1 MFDITKI
8 RADFPILNETVN
20 EQPLVYLDS
29 AATSQKPQAVINA
42 LSRFY
47 SHENANVHRGRHTLS
62 ENATRQ
68 YEHTRT
74 LLADYFSVK
83 NNEIVWTK
91 GATES
96 INLIANGLA
105 SRLNPGDKI
114 ALSAIEHHA
123 NIVPWQQLA
132 QRTGAELIIMPIE
145 DDLVI
150 DSAHCSDFIKL
161 HQPKIVAVTHAS
173 NTLGNITD
181 LGPILAACKA
191 SNAISVVD
199 GAQAAMHLR
208 PNLQEISCDFYVF
221 SAHKMLGPT
230 GLGGLYG
237 RFELLN
243 SLDVYQTGGEMIEAV
258 SLTHSTFR
266 EAPGKFE
273 AGTPNIAGVIA
284 FAEAI
289 NYLTSLDFQQIRQ
302 HEHTVF
308 DYAINKLAAIDGIK
322 IYSNQRDNI
331 GNISFNYRD
340 EHPFDLATLLDGFGV
355 AVRSGHHCTQPI
367 MSHLGIPGTVRA
379 SFALYNNKDD
389 VDAFISAVKSSIEIL
404 D

>member
-105 SRLNPGDKI
+105 SRLNAGDKI

-132 QRTGAELIIMPIE
+132 QRTGAEVIILPIE
-145 DDLVI
+145 NDLTINSV
-150 DSAHCSDFIKL
+150 HCSEFIK
-161 HQPKIVAVTHAS
+161 QQKPKIVAITHAS

-181 LGPILAACKA
+181 LAPIISACKA
-191 SNAISVVD
+191 INAISVVD

-243 SLDVYQTGGEMIEAV
+243 SLDVYQTGGEMIETV

-266 EAPGKFE
+266 DAPGRFE

-284 FAEAI
+284 FSEAL
-289 NYLTSLDFQQIRQ
+289 NYLTSLDFQQMRQ

-308 DYAINKLAAIDGIK
+308 DYAIKQLSAIDGIN
-322 IYSNQRDNI
+322 IYSNQTDNI

-367 MSHLGIPGTVRA
+367 MSYLGIPGTVRA
-379 SFALYNNKDD
+379 SFALYNNKAD
-389 VDAFISAVKSSIEIL
+389 VDSFISAVKSSIEL
-404 D
+404 LV

>member
-243 SLDVYQTGGEMIEAV
+243 SLDVYQSGGEMIEAV

-289 NYLTSLDFQQIRQ
+289 NYLTSLDFQQMRQ

>member
-68 YEHTRT
+68 YEHTRM

-289 NYLTSLDFQQIRQ
+289 NYLTSLDFQQMRQ

-389 VDAFISAVKSSIEIL
+389 VDAFISAVRSSIEIL

>member
-1 MFDITKI
+1 MFNIAKI
-8 RADFPILNETVN
+8 RTDFPLLNKTVN
-20 EQPLVYLDS
+20 KQPLVYLDS
-29 AATSQKPQAVINA
+29 AATSQKPLAVIDA
-42 LSRFY
+42 LTRFY
-47 SHENANVHRGRHTLS
+47 SNQNANVHRGRHTLS
-62 ENATRQ
+62 ENATRK

-83 NNEIVWTK
+83 SNELVWTK

-289 NYLTSLDFQQIRQ
+289 NYLTSLDFQQMRQ

-367 MSHLGIPGTVRA
+367 MSYLGIPGTVRA

>member
-29 AATSQKPQAVINA
+29 AATSQKPQAVIDA

-47 SHENANVHRGRHTLS
+47 SKENANVHRGRHTLS

-83 NNEIVWTK
+83 SNEIVWTK

-105 SRLNPGDKI
+105 SRINSCDKI
-114 ALSAIEHHA
+114 AISAIEHHA

-132 QRTGAELIIMPIE
+132 QRTGAELVILPIE
-145 DDLVI
+145 DGLVI
-150 DSAHCSDFIKL
+150 DSEKYKDFIKL
-161 HQPKIVAVTHAS
+161 YQPKIVAVTHAS

-181 LGPILAACKA
+181 LAPIISACKA
-191 SNAISVVD
+191 INAISVVD

-243 SLDVYQTGGEMIEAV
+243 SLDVYQTGGEMIETV
-258 SLTHSTFR
+258 SLTQSTFR
-266 EAPGKFE
+266 DAPGKFE

-284 FAEAI
+284 FSEAI
-289 NYLTSLDFQQIRQ
+289 NYLTSLDFQQMRQ

-308 DYAINKLAAIDGIK
+308 DYAIKQLSAIDGIN
-322 IYSNQRDNI
+322 IYSNQTDNI

-367 MSHLGIPGTVRA
+367 MNHLGIPGTVRA
-379 SFALYNNKDD
+379 SFALYNTKAD
-389 VDAFISAVKSSIEIL
+389 VDAFISAVKSSIELL

>member
-289 NYLTSLDFQQIRQ
+289 NYLTSLDFQQMRQ
-302 HEHTVF
+302 HEHTLF

>member
-289 NYLTSLDFQQIRQ
+289 NYLTSLDFQQMRQ

-389 VDAFISAVKSSIEIL
+389 VDAFISAVRSSIEIL

>member
-289 NYLTSLDFQQIRQ
+289 NYLTSLDFQQMRQ

-367 MSHLGIPGTVRA
+367 MSYLGIPGTVRA

>member
-62 ENATRQ
+62 ENATRN
-68 YEHTRT
+68 YEQTRT

-83 NNEIVWTK
+83 SNEIVWTK

-132 QRTGAELIIMPIE
+132 QRTGAEVIILPIE
-145 DDLVI
+145 NDLTINSV
-150 DSAHCSDFIKL
+150 HCSEFIK
-161 HQPKIVAVTHAS
+161 QQKPKIVAITHAS

-181 LGPILAACKA
+181 LAPIISACKA
-191 SNAISVVD
+191 INAISVID

-243 SLDVYQTGGEMIEAV
+243 SLDVYQTGGEMIETV
-258 SLTHSTFR
+258 NLTHSTFR
-266 EAPGKFE
+266 DAPGKFE

-284 FAEAI
+284 FTEAI
-289 NYLTSLDFQQIRQ
+289 NYLTSLDFQQMRQ

-308 DYAINKLAAIDGIK
+308 DYAIKQLSAIDGIN
-322 IYSNQRDNI
+322 IYSNQTDNI
-331 GNISFNYRD
+331 GNISFNYHR
-340 EHPFDLATLLDGFGV
+340 
-355 AVRSGHHCTQPI
+355 R
-367 MSHLGIPGTVRA
+367 
-379 SFALYNNKDD
+379 
-389 VDAFISAVKSSIEIL
+389 
-404 D
+404 

>member
-47 SHENANVHRGRHTLS
+47 NHENANVHRGRHTLS

-161 HQPKIVAVTHAS
+161 HQPKVVAVTHAS

-289 NYLTSLDFQQIRQ
+289 NYLTSLDFQQVRQ

-340 EHPFDLATLLDGFGV
+340 EHPFDLAILLDGFGV

>member
-284 FAEAI
+284 FGEAI
-289 NYLTSLDFQQIRQ
+289 NYLLSLDFQQMRQ

-340 EHPFDLATLLDGFGV
+340 EHPFDLATLLDGFGI

>member
-62 ENATRQ
+62 ENATHQ

-289 NYLTSLDFQQIRQ
+289 NYLTSLDFQQMRQ
-302 HEHTVF
+302 HEHTIF

>member
-289 NYLTSLDFQQIRQ
+289 NYLTSLDFQQMRQ

>member
-1 MFDITKI
+1 MFDIAKI
-8 RADFPILNETVN
+8 RADFPLLNKKVN
-20 EQPLVYLDS
+20 KQPLVYLDS
-29 AATSQKPQAVINA
+29 AATSQKPQAVIDA
-42 LSRFY
+42 LARFY

-62 ENATRQ
+62 ENATRN
-68 YEHTRT
+68 YEQTRT

-83 NNEIVWTK
+83 SNEIVWTK

-105 SRLNPGDKI
+105 SELKAGDKI
-114 ALSAIEHHA
+114 AISAIEHHA

-132 QRTGAELIIMPIE
+132 QRTGAELIILPIA
-145 DDLVI
+145 DNLVI
-150 DSAHCSDFIKL
+150 DSEKCGEFIKL
-161 HQPKIVAVTHAS
+161 NQPKIVAVTHAS

-181 LGPILAACKA
+181 LAPIIAACKA
-191 SNAISVVD
+191 INAISVVD

-208 PNLQEISCDFYVF
+208 PNLREIDCDFYAF

-237 RFELLN
+237 RYKLLN
-243 SLDVYQTGGEMIEAV
+243 SLDVYQTGGEMIETV
-258 SLTHSTFR
+258 NLTQSTFR
-266 EAPGKFE
+266 DAPGKFE

-289 NYLTSLDFQQIRQ
+289 NYLTALDFCKMRQ
-302 HEHTVF
+302 HEHTIF
-308 DYAINKLAAIDGIK
+308 DYALKQLAAIEGIK
-322 IYSNQRDNI
+322 IYSDQKNNI
-331 GNISFNYRD
+331 GTISFNYRD

-389 VDAFISAVKSSIEIL
+389 VDAFIGAVKSSIELL

>member
-74 LLADYFSVK
+74 LLADYFSIK

-289 NYLTSLDFQQIRQ
+289 NYLTSLDFQQMRQ

>member
-105 SRLNPGDKI
+105 SRLKPGDKI

-237 RFELLN
+237 
-243 SLDVYQTGGEMIEAV
+243 
-258 SLTHSTFR
+258 
-266 EAPGKFE
+266 
-273 AGTPNIAGVIA
+273 
-284 FAEAI
+284 
-289 NYLTSLDFQQIRQ
+289 
-302 HEHTVF
+302 
-308 DYAINKLAAIDGIK
+308 
-322 IYSNQRDNI
+322 
-331 GNISFNYRD
+331 
-340 EHPFDLATLLDGFGV
+340 
-355 AVRSGHHCTQPI
+355 
-367 MSHLGIPGTVRA
+367 
-379 SFALYNNKDD
+379 
-389 VDAFISAVKSSIEIL
+389 
-404 D
+404 

>member
-47 SHENANVHRGRHTLS
+47 SHENSNVHRGRHTLS

-289 NYLTSLDFQQIRQ
+289 NYLTSLDFQQMRQ

>member
-47 SHENANVHRGRHTLS
+47 SHENANVPRGRHTLS

-132 QRTGAELIIMPIE
+132 QRTGAEVIILPIE
-145 DDLVI
+145 NDLTINSV
-150 DSAHCSDFIKL
+150 HCSEFIK
-161 HQPKIVAVTHAS
+161 QQKPKIVAITHAS

-181 LGPILAACKA
+181 LAPIISACKA
-191 SNAISVVD
+191 INAISVID

-243 SLDVYQTGGEMIEAV
+243 SLDVYQTGGEMIETV
-258 SLTHSTFR
+258 NLTHSTFR
-266 EAPGKFE
+266 DAPGKFE

-284 FAEAI
+284 FTEAI
-289 NYLTSLDFQQIRQ
+289 NYLTSLDFQQMRQ

-308 DYAINKLAAIDGIK
+308 DYAIKQLSAIDGIN
-322 IYSNQRDNI
+322 IYSNQIHNI

-379 SFALYNNKDD
+379 SFALYNTKAD
-389 VDAFISAVKSSIEIL
+389 VDAFISAVKSSIELL

>member
-289 NYLTSLDFQQIRQ
+289 NYLTSLDFQQMRQ

-340 EHPFDLATLLDGFGV
+340 EHPFDLATLLDGFAV

>member
-289 NYLTSLDFQQIRQ
+289 NYLTSLDFQQMRQ

-308 DYAINKLAAIDGIK
+308 DYAINKLATIDGIK

-389 VDAFISAVKSSIEIL
+389 VDAFISAVRSSIEIL

>member
-47 SHENANVHRGRHTLS
+47 RHENANVHRGRHTLS

-289 NYLTSLDFQQIRQ
+289 NYLTSLDFQQMRQ